1 MAIQSQTLTHAA
13 RAGCRVLPLVSR
25 VALTR
30 RCADLLPPLP
40 PLWRILLAVA
50 SMRARTHGV
59 LPSSSDEEDE
69 KKE

>member
-1 MAIQSQTLTHAA
+1 M
-13 RAGCRVLPLVSR
+13 
-25 VALTR
+25 VALTL

-59 LPSSSDEEDE
+59 LPSSSDEEGE

>member
-1 MAIQSQTLTHAA
+1 M
-13 RAGCRVLPLVSR
+13 
-25 VALTR
+25 ALTL

-59 LPSSSDEEDE
+59 LPPSSDEEEGE